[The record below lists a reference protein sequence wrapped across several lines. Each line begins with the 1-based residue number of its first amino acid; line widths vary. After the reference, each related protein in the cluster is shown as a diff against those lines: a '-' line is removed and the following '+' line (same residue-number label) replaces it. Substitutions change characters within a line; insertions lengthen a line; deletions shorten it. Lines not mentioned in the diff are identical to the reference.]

1 MFFPYGDKELNYL
14 KAKDP
19 QLEAVIDQVGYIEW
33 PVDPDLFGATVR
45 HIVGQQISGAAQAT
59 IWQRF
64 KTQFKN
70 KVTAKKILDLGVAD
84 IQKLGISF
92 RKASYIIKLAEAVQ
106 NGQIDFKKLPEMTD
120 EEVIVQLSALPGI
133 GPWTAQMLLL
143 SSLMRTDVLSYGDFG
158 IQRGLRMIYHHRKIT
173 PALFAKYRRRYSP
186 YGTIA
191 AFYIWE
197 VANGS
202 VAGYKDPG

>member
-14 KAKDP
+14 KAKDSK
-19 QLEAVIDQVGYIEW
+19 LGAVIDQVGYIAW

-45 HIVGQQISGAAQAT
+45 HIVGQQISGAAQET
-59 IWQRF
+59 IWRRF
-64 KTQFKN
+64 KAQFKG
-70 KVTAKKILDLGVAD
+70 KVTAAKILDLDEAA

-92 RKASYIIKLAEAVQ
+92 RKAGYIVKLAEAVQ
-106 NGQIDFKKLPEMTD
+106 NGQLDLKQLKKMSD
-120 EEVIVQLSALPGI
+120 ADVIAQLSALPGI

-158 IQRGLRMIYHHRKIT
+158 IQRGLRIIYHHRKIT
-173 PALFAKYRRRYSP
+173 PALFAKYQRRFSP

-202 VAGYKDPG
+202 VKGYTE